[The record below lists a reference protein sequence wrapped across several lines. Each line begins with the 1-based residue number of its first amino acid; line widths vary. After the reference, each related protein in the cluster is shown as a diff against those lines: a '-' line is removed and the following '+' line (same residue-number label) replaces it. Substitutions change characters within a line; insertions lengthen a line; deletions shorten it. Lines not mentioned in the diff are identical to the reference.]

1 MPRLLIQ
8 NSMSSQKCQQKV
20 NDFVKKVESRRKV
33 VEDARR
39 VRMDRIH
46 KDLKDI
52 FQRETEY
59 TKQVFEQ
66 ILPVK
71 LVWDEERLEKWMNM
85 VPFHFESNPTQTVH
99 DPEVVDENEEVLE
112 ETI

>member
-1 MPRLLIQ
+1 MPRLLVQ
-8 NSMSSQKCQQKV
+8 NALSSQKCQQKV
-20 NDFVKKVESRRKV
+20 NNFVKKVESRRKV

-39 VRMDRIH
+39 LRMDRIH

-66 ILPVK
+66 LLPVK
-71 LVWDEERLEKWMNM
+71 LVWDEERLEKWINM
-85 VPFHFESNPTQTVH
+85 VPFHFESKAEPVH
-99 DPEVVDENEEVLE
+99 DPEVVDEDDEVLE